1 MGGRSACH
9 GLAERDRGLLHH
21 LVDRAVH
28 GSALGVEPIGNDD
41 VAKGHAAGAPKR
53 PRLWIKAAATSV
65 VAAVFW
71 LIVYVIIETGA
82 ISMRAG

>member
-1 MGGRSACH
+1 MGWLSGI
-9 GLAERDRGLLHH
+9 
-21 LVDRAVH
+21 AVYFIIWWT
-28 GSALGVEPIGNDD
+28 ALFMVLPWGVEPIGNDD